1 MNDLMV
7 RFNVQLRSVTEPIDT
22 AMGRTL
28 FAVLSGRAEQELK
41 NIVDRT
47 ANGRAKA
54 CEDGFAGGAVPYG
67 YEPDGDGG
75 LRAVPH
81 EALIIRRM
89 SERCAGPA
97 AGAPTPA
104 ESWPASVAARQTH
117 PSADPLHLAQG
128 TAAFRRWRNAQPAC
142 PGRAAGRPRRGPLA
156 PRSDAGRARP
166 RPSARYTSRKATSL
180 RFAKNPGIPPL
191 LAPNISKSYFA
202 LPRI

>member
-1 MNDLMV
+1 MTDLMV

-22 AMGRTL
+22 AMGRAL

-81 EALIIRRM
+81 EALIIRRLF
-89 SERCAGPA
+89 RTCARPA
-97 AGAPTPA
+97 AGAPTPP
-104 ESWPASVAARQTH
+104 ESWPVSVATRQPH
-117 PSADPLHLAQG
+117 PSANPLHLERRGALCGPHAQ
-128 TAAFRRWRNAQPAC
+128 AASPAAHAGGPWC
-142 PGRAAGRPRRGPLA
+142 PGAMRVGQDPGPPLGTL
-156 PRSDAGRARP
+156 PKTP
-166 RPSARYTSRKATSL
+166 L
-180 RFAKNPGIPPL
+180 RFVLPKTQEIPHL
-191 LAPNISKSYFA
+191 L
-202 LPRI
+202 